1 VPLIQGGKTIG
12 LIAVGNR
19 EGGYRQEELE
29 LLEALAPT
37 VVEAF
42 HRKRTEEALLQ
53 LSEDMV
59 NRNLELEMVNKELD
73 AFTRSASHDLRE
85 PLRIMGGF
93 ANIVAE
99 KYADKLDPE
108 GRNYLV
114 RIRSNAE
121 RMSQLI
127 EDLLRLSQIS
137 RQEMVKINSD
147 LSGIAASVMSG
158 LRQADPDRNV
168 AVVIE
173 KDLRANIDPNLMRIA
188 LSNLLI
194 NAWKFTSKT
203 EKARIEFGATDQS
216 GHYVY
221 FVRDNG
227 AGFAPEFAGRM
238 FLPFERLHSDK
249 EFGGTGI
256 GLSIAERIIR
266 RHGGRIWAEGEIG
279 KGATF
284 YFTLE

>member
-1 VPLIQGGKTIG
+1 
-12 LIAVGNR
+12 
-19 EGGYRQEELE
+19 
-29 LLEALAPT
+29 
-37 VVEAF
+37 
-42 HRKRTEEALLQ
+42 
-53 LSEDMV
+53 
-59 NRNLELEMVNKELD
+59 
-73 AFTRSASHDLRE
+73 
-85 PLRIMGGF
+85 
-93 ANIVAE
+93 
-99 KYADKLDPE
+99 
-108 GRNYLV
+108 
-114 RIRSNAE
+114 
-121 RMSQLI
+121 
-127 EDLLRLSQIS
+127 
-137 RQEMVKINSD
+137 
-147 LSGIAASVMSG
+147 
-158 LRQADPDRNV
+158 
-168 AVVIE
+168 
-173 KDLRANIDPNLMRIA
+173 MRIA

-203 EKARIEFGATDQS
+203 EKARIEFGATDQN

-227 AGFAPEFAGRM
+227 AGFAPAFAGRM